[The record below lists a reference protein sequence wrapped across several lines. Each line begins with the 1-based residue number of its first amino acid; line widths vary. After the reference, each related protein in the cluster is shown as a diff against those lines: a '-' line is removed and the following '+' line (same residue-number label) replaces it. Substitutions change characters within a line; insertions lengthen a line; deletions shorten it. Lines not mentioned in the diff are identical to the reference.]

1 MISLRTLRATRALR
15 VLAVAAALTP
25 AATQAQTMAYPAAR
39 RAEQV
44 DVLHGTRVADPYR
57 WLEDTESAETRAWI
71 TAQNRLTDSYLEAIP
86 GRARITERLK
96 ELWNYERFGTPF
108 KRGGQYFFWKNDG
121 LQNQSVLYTAP
132 SLAATPRVVL
142 DPNRLSADGTLAVS
156 SISVSDDGRLVGYG
170 VSSGGSDWQEMRVRE
185 VATGN
190 ELSDR
195 VQWVKFSGLSWTEDG
210 RGFFYS
216 RDPEPTG
223 NALTSTVRNQKLY
236 YHRVGTPQSADVL
249 VYERTDQP
257 DWGFGGFV
265 TDDGRY
271 LVVNVSQGTDRR
283 NRVYIKDLAD
293 PRAPRLDAEMTR
305 LLDDFD
311 ADYSYVGNDGPVF
324 FFQTDLDAPR
334 GRVIAIDLRT
344 PARDRWRTVVPQ
356 AEDALSGVTMAGGR
370 LIAQYMHHA
379 ASRVR
384 VFEKSGQP
392 VRDFTLPGLGS
403 VSGVSGRPDDP
414 EVFYSFASYLNPS
427 TVYRYDV
434 RTGQSEAVW
443 TPRVSFDASRYET
456 RQLFF
461 RSKDGTR
468 VPMFVTHRRG
478 MALDGNNPTL
488 LYGYGGF
495 NSAVTPG
502 FASSVAV
509 WLEMG
514 GVYAVANIRGGS
526 EYGEEWHA
534 AGTKERKQNVF
545 DDFIAAAEHLV
556 AEKYTSPSKLAISG
570 ASNGGLLVGAVLNQR
585 PELFGAALPAVGVMD
600 MLRFHKFTIG
610 WAWTSDYGSPEDPQL
625 FPALYAYSP
634 LHNIRAGTRYPA
646 VLVTTGDHDDRV
658 VPGHSFKYAAAMQ
671 AAQAGPAPVLI
682 RIETRGG
689 HGAGKPTQMQ
699 IEEAADRW
707 AFLAKNLGMD
717 VRL

>member
-1 MISLRTLRATRALR
+1 
-15 VLAVAAALTP
+15 LT
-25 AATQAQTMAYPAAR
+25 
-39 RAEQV
+39 
-44 DVLHGTRVADPYR
+44 
-57 WLEDTESAETRAWI
+57 
-71 TAQNRLTDSYLEAIP
+71 
-86 GRARITERLK
+86 
-96 ELWNYERFGTPF
+96 
-108 KRGGQYFFWKNDG
+108 
-121 LQNQSVLYTAP
+121 
-132 SLAATPRVVL
+132 ATPRVVL
-142 DPNRLSADGTLAVS
+142 DPNRLSTDGTMAVS
-156 SISVSDDGRLVGYG
+156 ATSVSHDGRLLGYG
-170 VSSGGSDWQEMRVRE
+170 VSSGGSDWQELRVRD
-185 VATGN
+185 VATGSD
-190 ELSDR
+190 LPDR
-195 VQWVKFSGLSWTEDG
+195 VQWVKFSGISWTRDG

-216 RDPEPTG
+216 RYAEPTG
-223 NALTSTVRNQKLY
+223 NALTSTVRNQKVY
-236 YHRVGTPQSADVL
+236 FHRLGTQQSADAL
-249 VYERTDQP
+249 VYERPDQP
-257 DWGFGGFV
+257 DWLYSASV

-271 LVVNVSQGTDRR
+271 LVLNVSQGTDRR
-283 NRVYIKDLAD
+283 SRVYVKELGGE
-293 PRAPRLDAEMTR
+293 RMDAQVVR

-311 ADYSYVGNDGPVF
+311 ADYSFVGNDGPVF
-324 FFQTDLDAPR
+324 YFQTDLDAPR

-344 PARDRWRTVVPQ
+344 PARDRWRTLVPQ
-356 AEDALSGVTMAGGR
+356 AEDALSGVTLAGGR
-370 LIAQYMHHA
+370 LVAQYMHDA

-384 VFEKSGQP
+384 VFEKSGAL

-403 VSGVSGRPDDP
+403 VGGVSGEPDDP

-427 TVYRYDV
+427 TVYRHDV
-434 RTGQSEAVW
+434 RSGRSEAVW
-443 TPRVSFDASRYET
+443 APKVAFDASRYET
-456 RQLFF
+456 RQVFF

-495 NSAVTPG
+495 SSPVTPG

-545 DDFIAAAEHLV
+545 DDFIGAAEYLV
-556 AEKYTSPSKLAISG
+556 AEKYTSPRKLAISG

-585 PELFGAALPAVGVMD
+585 PDLFGAALPAVGVMD

-610 WAWTSDYGSPEDPQL
+610 WAWTSDYGSPDDGAM
-625 FPALYAYSP
+625 FPSIFAYSP

-658 VPGHSFKYAAAMQ
+658 VPGHSFKYAAALQ

-682 RIETRGG
+682 RIETRAG

-707 AFLAKNLGMD
+707 AFLAKNLGMNQ
-717 VRL
+717 VTQRARR